1 MRCASCHHTSRHRSD
16 FRVRAHGRPTHQQ
29 PQRQRLIA
37 IVVPYREQPE
47 QDRKSQLL
55 AFLTHMRSFLRGA
68 RFLIVVAEQ
77 SQDGRKF
84 NRGQLLNAGY
94 QEARR
99 QAAPMGLASVILHDC
114 DLLPSA
120 ELLPWYAS
128 PPSRGSP
135 CHISAASAWS
145 KYADAYAD
153 SDAFFG
159 GVTAFHPLDF
169 EAANGYPNDYWGWG
183 LEDDQ
188 LRLRAEACGALSRGI
203 VRPPPGVGRFVD
215 QDCVNVLRVLHS
227 PALRDAHPQLYNS
240 RFHSLRGTALALDP
254 GWQGEDGL
262 RGLACEVESRGSAET
277 LSAALSL
284 LRLRLRLAQNA

>member
-1 MRCASCHHTSRHRSD
+1 MRCACHHTSRHRSD
-16 FRVRAHGRPTHQQ
+16 FRRHEQRRHLEQQ
-29 PQRQRLIA
+29 PVIA
-37 IVVPYREQPE
+37 LVVPYREQPE
-47 QDRKSQLL
+47 QDRATQLQ
-55 AFLTHMRSFLRGA
+55 AFVAHMRSFLRGA

-94 QEARR
+94 REARK
-99 QAAPMGLASVILHDC
+99 QAVPAGLAAVILHDC

-135 CHISAASAWS
+135 CHIATASAWS

-153 SDAFFG
+153 ADADAFFG

-169 EAANGYPNDYWGWG
+169 EACNGFPNDYWGWG

-188 LRLRAEACGALSRGI
+188 LRLRAAACGALRRGI
-203 VRPPPGVGRFVD
+203 VRPPPGVGRFAD
-215 QDCVNVLRVLHS
+215 QDSVNVLRVLHS

-240 RFHSLRGTALALDP
+240 RFHSLRGAALALDA
-254 GWQGEDGL
+254 GWQDEDGL
-262 RGLACEVESRGSAET
+262 RGLAYEVESRGGAEA
-277 LSAALSL
+277 LSAAVAL
-284 LRLRLRLAQNA
+284 LRLRLRLADCSVK